1 MDIGERL
8 RGIREEKNLSQG
20 DMEERSGLL
29 RCYISRVENGH
40 TVPSLETLE
49 KMARA
54 LGMPLYELMYDGPEG
69 PASNGD
75 ATHSDG
81 WGSSG
86 KDVRFMNR
94 LRQSLAKMTES
105 DRALLL
111 SFAEKISE
119 GKKRDRND
127 EEVRLKK
134 KRDRTESIMP
144 ATLRT

>member
-20 DMEERSGLL
+20 EVEERSGLL

-54 LGMPLYELMYDGPEG
+54 LEMPLYQLMYDGPEA
-69 PASNGD
+69 PAGNGD
-75 ATHSDG
+75 ATHSDE
-81 WGSSG
+81 WGSTG
-86 KDVRFMNR
+86 KDVRFMNK
-94 LRQSLAKMTES
+94 LRRALAKMKEG

-111 SFAEKISE
+111 SFAEKIPQR
-119 GKKRDRND
+119 KKRGRSGD
-127 EEVRLKK
+127 EVRLKK
-134 KRDRTESIMP
+134 SQIEP
-144 ATLRT
+144 NQ